1 MSKRYRNKADRMMR
15 DMYWDGSDDGYAYSQ
30 EPHHRRLTRNS
41 VDAKLG
47 GVCAGIGDYLGWDH
61 TMVRILTILLVIF
74 IGLPLIVY
82 FILWLVMP
90 TDKRA
95 PYIRE
100 YREQSQSLDRA
111 NAPAG
116 TVGSSTTFKDVRSK
130 FRSLEVRLQDLERSI
145 TSKEWKLNRDFRDL
159 EN

>member
-1 MSKRYRNKADRMMR
+1 MSRRM
-15 DMYWDGSDDGYAYSQ
+15 DYNDDYKPT
-30 EPHHRRLTRNS
+30 ERRLTRNS
-41 VDAKLG
+41 VDGKLG

-74 IGLPLIVY
+74 TALPLIAY
-82 FILWLVMP
+82 FVFWVLMP
-90 TDKRA
+90 QDTRA

-100 YREQSQSLDRA
+100 YREKSDARGRA
-111 NAPAG
+111 DAKAG
-116 TVGSSTTFKDVRSK
+116 TAQSTTTYNDVRSK
-130 FRSLEVRLQDLERSI
+130 FRSLEVRLQDLEKSI

>member
-1 MSKRYRNKADRMMR
+1 MSPEMDYNNRNKPA
-15 DMYWDGSDDGYAYSQ
+15 A
-30 EPHHRRLTRNS
+30 RRLTRNK
-41 VDAKLG
+41 VDGKLG

-61 TMVRILTILLVIF
+61 TMVRILTILLIIFTVMPVIA
-74 IGLPLIVY
+74 Y
-82 FILWLVMP
+82 FILWVFMP
-90 TDKRA
+90 KDTRA

-100 YREQSQSLDRA
+100 YREQSEARGRV
-111 NAPAG
+111 NAPVGTAG
-116 TVGSSTTFKDVRSK
+116 STTTYNDVRSK